1 MSGFAHV
8 EGMRAATFIGMA
20 NRKCD
25 GGVSQSNLRHFSGCN
40 MEVHKMTPRE
50 RLLTALRHCEPDRVP
65 FDLGATSV
73 TGIHRIAY
81 QRLRRALGLPEVEV
95 RIFHTSQ
102 QLAFVDDDVAELL
115 KVDVRGVR
123 RNPPSKPEIQEWQ
136 DDESLYYRDEWG
148 IVRRMPK
155 EWGLYYDICE
165 SPLSDAESPSDIERH
180 EFPDPTDDA
189 YFVGVR
195 DEASR
200 LRGNGYPVVFGGIC
214 PGMLEMG
221 MWLRG
226 FENFYC
232 DLRANIKLAEA
243 LVDKILELKMRYW
256 EKALSLLG
264 DVIDVVQEG
273 DDYGGQ
279 HGLLISPDTW
289 RKLFKPRLRQL
300 FDFIKRK
307 ADVFIFFHSCG
318 SICEIIPDLIE
329 VGVDA
334 LNPIQVAAANM
345 DTKRLKL
352 EFGDALTF
360 WGGGVDT
367 QRILPRGT
375 PQQVKEE
382 VKMRIEHLADG
393 GGFVFASVHNIQ
405 ADVPPQNIIAMW
417 EALCEYGVYG

>member
-1 MSGFAHV
+1 MV
-8 EGMRAATFIGMA
+8 
-20 NRKCD
+20 
-25 GGVSQSNLRHFSGCN
+25 
-40 MEVHKMTPRE
+40 TPRE
-50 RLLTALRHCEPDRVP
+50 RLLIALRHSEPDRVP

-73 TGIHRIAY
+73 TGIHRVAY

-102 QLAFVDDDVAELL
+102 QLACVDDDVVKLL
-115 KVDVRGVR
+115 GVDVRGVR
-123 RNPPSKPEIQEWQ
+123 RNPPSKPAIVEWQ
-136 DDESLYYRDEWG
+136 DDEFLYCRDEWG
-148 IVRRMPK
+148 IVRRMPR
-155 EWGLYYDICE
+155 ERGLYYDICE
-165 SPLSDAESPSDIERH
+165 SPLSNAEGANDIERH
-180 EFPDPTDDA
+180 PFPDPVDDA
-189 YFVGVR
+189 YFAGVR
-195 DEASR
+195 EEALK
-200 LRGNGYPVVFGGIC
+200 LRSEGYPVVFGSIC
-214 PGMLEMG
+214 PGMLEMCL
-221 MWLRG
+221 WLRG

-232 DLRANIKLAEA
+232 DLRANMKLAEA
-243 LVDKILELKMRYW
+243 LMDKILELKLRYW

-289 RKLFKPRLRQL
+289 RKLFKPRLKQL
-300 FDFIKRK
+300 FETIKRR

-318 SICEIIPDLIE
+318 SIREIIPDLIE

-345 DTKRLKL
+345 DTRELKL

-367 QRILPRGT
+367 QRILPMGT
-375 PQQVKEE
+375 PSQVKEE

-393 GGFVFASVHNIQ
+393 GGFVFSAVHNIQ

-417 EALCEYGVYG
+417 EALREHGVYR